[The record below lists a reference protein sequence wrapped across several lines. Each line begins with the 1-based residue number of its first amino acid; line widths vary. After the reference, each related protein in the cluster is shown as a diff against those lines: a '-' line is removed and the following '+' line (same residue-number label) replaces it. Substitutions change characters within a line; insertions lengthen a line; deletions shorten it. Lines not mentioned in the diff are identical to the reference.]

1 VTRRS
6 VAVLAGVAM
15 ASCVVVSTL
24 ARQQRFAVTVDG
36 VAVDVLVT
44 RDRRPVKGLTAADFR
59 LRDNGVPQR
68 VESVMIEDVPI
79 TLFLV
84 LDVSDSV
91 KGELLS
97 RLESAAKAAADA
109 LRPDDRAGLM
119 TFSDRVRMIVAP
131 PSDPKMLAD
140 RLGTLEAG
148 GATTLYDATFAAVAL
163 RQRIPGRTVVL
174 VFSDGDDTASWL
186 DPLDVLNAAQ
196 RSDIVVYAVTR
207 KRGFRYATGEDAQ
220 TRKIERSQF
229 AADPQLFGRL
239 YLSQLVEETGGSV
252 FTADSSGLPD
262 AFAGVVNEFR
272 SRYVLTYSPKDV
284 APGGWHTIEVTLNGR
299 KGDVQ
304 ARRGYLR

>member
-1 VTRRS
+1 VTRR
-6 VAVLAGVAM
+6 ACALLAGIGL
-15 ASCVVVSTL
+15 ASGMVVSTL
-24 ARQQRFAVTVDG
+24 ARQQRFAVTIDG

-91 KGELLS
+91 KGDLLA
-97 RLESAAKAAADA
+97 RLESAAKAAAAA
-109 LRPDDRAGLM
+109 LRPDDRVGLM

-131 PSDPKMLAD
+131 PSDPKMLAGH
-140 RLGTLEAG
+140 LATLEAG

-163 RQRIPGRTVVL
+163 RRRIPGRTLVL

-186 DPLDVLNAAQ
+186 DPLDVLKAAQ
-196 RSDIVVYAVTR
+196 HSDIVVHAVTR
-207 KRGFRYATGEDAQ
+207 KRGFRYPSGEDAG
-220 TRKIERSQF
+220 TRGIERSRF
-229 AADPQLFGRL
+229 AAEPQLFGRL

-252 FTADSSGLPD
+252 FIADSSGLEE
-262 AFAGVVNEFR
+262 AFARVVNEFR
-272 SRYVLTYSPKDV
+272 SRYVLTYSPRDV
-284 APGGWHTIEVTLNGR
+284 APAGWHAIEVTLNGR
-299 KGDVQ
+299 KADVK